1 MFLFTSC
8 LSFFTSDDKLTQETK
23 KAELKIC
30 CFFLAE
36 HNIPF
41 RVMDHLSPLI
51 CETFHDSAIAE
62 EFSCKRTKTA
72 ALTYNVLA
80 KSFKSSLQKDINATG
95 NENLQ
100 KFVSLI
106 IDETTD
112 KGTKKCMAIV
122 INYFCEKLLKVNTR
136 LLNLVPVDGETAA
149 ELFETM
155 ENDLRKHNIEMS
167 HVVVF
172 QLTPQMLFSAI
183 IIAL

>member
-30 CFFLAE
+30 FFLAE

-41 RVMDHLSPLI
+41 RVMDNLSPLI

-136 LLNLVPVDGETAA
+136 LLNLVPVNGETAA